1 MRMISLCNMNGIIV
15 DIKWIDFN
23 WKSTMR
29 PIADDRATGDNVN
42 RNKPWRPST
51 NFYQLKFYV
60 FIFHYKS
67 SHTFFLA
74 DLWTHSMTFMNCSI
88 CSFGVKTWNILLFW
102 LRKLCLSLAA
112 SWLRISHEECYYLS
126 ICNCVF
132 LSVCIFVLA
141 NYVWVCWPAGRVL
154 PTPAGRVSP
163 AFQRFSHFL
172 YREEP

>member
-1 MRMISLCNMNGIIV
+1 MASLLISNELILIESQRCVPSPMIAPLA
-15 DIKWIDFN
+15 
-23 WKSTMR
+23 TMS
-29 PIADDRATGDNVN
+29 IATSPDGPLPT
-42 RNKPWRPST
+42 ST
-51 NFYQLKFYV
+51 NWNFMFLF
-60 FIFHYKS
+60 FIINQVIP
-67 SHTFFLA
+67 FFLA

-141 NYVWVCWPAGRVL
+141 NSVWVCWPAGRVL